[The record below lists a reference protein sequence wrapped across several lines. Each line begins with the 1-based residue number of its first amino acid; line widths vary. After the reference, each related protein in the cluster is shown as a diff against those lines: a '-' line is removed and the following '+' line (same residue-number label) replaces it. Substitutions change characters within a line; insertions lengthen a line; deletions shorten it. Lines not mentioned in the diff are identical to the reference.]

1 MKTLCPPAEAVLQR
15 TRSACSAA
23 TCILLKPSQTILQA
37 HLWQASAWLSW
48 PAQAQPSASPQVL
61 LLLLFPLL
69 RPPLLMLL
77 GQSHLQ
83 RQQLLLQAAQGCP
96 AVQRF
101 WAAQMAE
108 IQGMALLRLAAPQLC
123 WQPLLQPRPDWPACM
138 QNRSLHSIAMRT
150 P

>member
-1 MKTLCPPAEAVLQR
+1 M
-15 TRSACSAA
+15 
-23 TCILLKPSQTILQA
+23 
-37 HLWQASAWLSW
+37 
-48 PAQAQPSASPQVL
+48 L

-69 RPPLLMLL
+69 RSPVLMLL

-83 RQQLLLQAAQGCP
+83 RQLLLLQAAQGCP
-96 AVQRF
+96 AVQRSRS
-101 WAAQMAE
+101 AQMAE
-108 IQGMALLRLAAPQLC
+108 IQGLALLRLVVLQLC